1 MNTTT
6 IFAVIGVPINTVI
19 IESKEYDGKTIPE
32 YQAIQFMQTL
42 KNGKISLI
50 DVKDPN
56 SLPIKYGEKVSL
68 EISFSTFGKDFY
80 YTAHSI
86 IEDNYSTKELEE
98 LLKQSKLLDKQ
109 LAESN

>member
-6 IFAVIGVPINTVI
+6 IFAIIGVPVNTVI

-42 KNGKISLI
+42 KNGKIALI

-56 SLPIKYGEKVSL
+56 NLPIKYGEKVTL
-68 EISFSTFGKDFY
+68 EISFSTFGKDVY

-86 IEDNYSTKELEE
+86 IENGYTTDELSKRANKAIKEA
-98 LLKQSKLLDKQ
+98 KV
-109 LAESN
+109 